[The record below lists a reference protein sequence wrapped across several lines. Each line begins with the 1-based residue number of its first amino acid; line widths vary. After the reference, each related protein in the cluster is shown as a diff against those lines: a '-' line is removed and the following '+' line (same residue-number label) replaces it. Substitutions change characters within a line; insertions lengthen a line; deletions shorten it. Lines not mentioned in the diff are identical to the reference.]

1 MTGRGG
7 APTADPAASAGV
19 QWPLVGGVVGLLLVS
34 NVIVNRLLPS
44 AAYVPWN
51 LTVAAALLWLAR
63 SAGLRW
69 SDLGWHRPTL
79 ARSLRWGAI
88 GVAVVGGL
96 YLIAVALPAT
106 RTLFEDSR
114 ASDRDIVDLIYHVG
128 VQIPLG
134 TVLLEE
140 IAFRGVLPAAFGLRG
155 VGSWQWRPVL
165 AASVLFGLWHVLPS
179 LELDSTNE
187 GVVDALGRNSAL
199 TVLLAVIGTTVAG
212 VVLCRVRW
220 LGRGILAPVLVHL
233 ATNTLGFSIAWALT
247 G

>member
-1 MTGRGG
+1 MTGRRG
-7 APTADPAASAGV
+7 APTADQAASDGV
-19 QWPLVGGVVGLLLVS
+19 QWRLVVVVVGLLLAS

-51 LTVAAALLWLAR
+51 LAVAAALVVLAR
-63 SAGLRW
+63 RADLRW
-69 SDLGWHRPTL
+69 TDLGWHRPTV
-79 ARSLRWGAI
+79 ARSLRWGAL
-88 GVAVVGGL
+88 GVAVVAGAFVVAL
-96 YLIAVALPAT
+96 ALPAT
-106 RTLFEDSR
+106 RALFEDTR
-114 ASDRDIVDLIYHVG
+114 AGDRDVLDLIYHVG

-140 IAFRGVLPAAFGLRG
+140 VAFRGVLPAAFGLRG
-155 VGSWQWRPVL
+155 VQTWRWRPML

-179 LELDSTNE
+179 LELETTNE
-187 GVVDALGRNSAL
+187 GVVDALGRNSAI
-199 TVLLAVIGTTVAG
+199 TVLLAVIGATVAG